1 MLGKDLLFVGFWS
14 DWAHLNDIL
23 GSVLD
28 GVEPRLVYV
37 VDPVSLEVIQAKA
50 PGLWILTTGEGVVF
64 KHVQV
69 SGAEF
74 LNDLRKTLS
83 VSFFERLFL
92 ESVGTYHG
100 HMGDGA
106 PPQIHLPDAL
116 NTEQLYDL
124 RRDATG
130 VPPNASV
137 RDRDPLPTMYT
148 AGAIHLML
156 QGRGAKFDG
165 ARYKLAD
172 ERRIRVVNGAG
183 QVMSLVQKRFAND
196 QPQASAGELVVCDAR
211 SDGNVP
217 ANVVRGPRAA
227 NILQAG
233 NSSEWITFEEARIRG
248 IC

>member
-1 MLGKDLLFVGFWS
+1 LLGKDLLFVGFWS

-23 GSVLD
+23 GSTLD
-28 GVEPRLVYV
+28 GVEPRLVYL

-50 PGLWILTTGEGVVF
+50 PHLWILATGEGVVF

-74 LNDLRKTLS
+74 LNDLRRTLS
-83 VSFFERLFL
+83 VSFFQRLFL
-92 ESVGTYHG
+92 QSVGTYHG
-100 HMGDGA
+100 HMGGGA

-130 VPPNASV
+130 VPPNTSV
-137 RDRDPLPTMYT
+137 RDKDPLPTMYT

-196 QPQASAGELVVCDAR
+196 QPQASPGELVVCDAR

-217 ANVVRGPRAA
+217 ANVVRGARAA